1 MKSSRVEPLGGE
13 SLGSESLGSEPL
25 GGAGGPNPS
34 IANTGAVQNR
44 ILRGIGSYGAVVSPA
59 IDNIIRGEIH
69 TFPNKVTKLLFRKN
83 AYNKTLHNMRVIKE
97 RIPELAYNIDTYERN
112 IRLEDIRNEA
122 IREQILRHFQ
132 KKKIDVT
139 DATLLY
145 GVRMNDM
152 GYDLFEIY
160 SNEALQQYLLT
171 HVSFKEIVVNMKK
184 VAETVQAILTTGLI
198 HGDIRDVNI
207 LCNVNTGELQVID
220 FDFLHPIGRP
230 ELEYYR
236 MRYSYPIESYIINN
250 TDDLLTYIKETSI
263 QPYIF
268 KDTIITGIHK
278 RVVDHIT
285 AHYDTVIA
293 LFAFFKI
300 MDKDE
305 LITMLV
311 KGYTNAIIKLINTIR
326 ESPVERRSAECE
338 IILKDTY
345 NKTCDSYG
353 LGIAFIHYISGIQQR
368 VKNIPILN
376 QKLSTLWNIALNMVY
391 SNFMGRMV
399 ISGPIDYIGR
409 LIDEISDPD
418 NADNALLLVPI
429 PAEALVPLPAEA
441 EAEAKAEAPASAPA
455 NPVSNNNYMGVYKK
469 LTRKQLKQ
477 SKKLTRNKYRKYKS
491 SVKKTHRTTHK
502 SRSKLLRKSRKLKY
516 SKRRALIQ

>member
-1 MKSSRVEPLGGE
+1 V
-13 SLGSESLGSEPL
+13 
-25 GGAGGPNPS
+25 N
-34 IANTGAVQNR
+34 
-44 ILRGIGSYGAVVSPA
+44 
-59 IDNIIRGEIH
+59 
-69 TFPNKVTKLLFRKN
+69 
-83 AYNKTLHNMRVIKE
+83 
-97 RIPELAYNIDTYERN
+97 
-112 IRLEDIRNEA
+112 
-122 IREQILRHFQ
+122 HFQ
-132 KKKIDVT
+132 KKEINVT
-139 DATLLY
+139 GATPLY

-160 SNEALQQYLLT
+160 NNEALQQYLLT

-184 VAETVQAILTTGLI
+184 VAETVQAILTTGFI

-236 MRYSYPIESYIINN
+236 MNYSYPIESYIINN
-250 TDDLLTYIKETSI
+250 KDNLLTCIIKISEE
-263 QPYIF
+263 PYILR
-268 KDTIITGIHK
+268 DTIITRIHK
-278 RVVDHIT
+278 NVLTHIT

-293 LFAFFKI
+293 LFAFYKI
-300 MDKDE
+300 MDKDK
-305 LITMLV
+305 LFTMLV
-311 KGYTNAIIKLINTIR
+311 EGYTNAIITLIETVHK
-326 ESPVERRSAECE
+326 SPVERRSAECE
-338 IILKDTY
+338 IILKDAY

-353 LGIAFIHYISGIQQR
+353 LGIAFIFYISGIQQR

-376 QKLSTLWNIALNMVY
+376 QKLNRLWDIALNMVY

-441 EAEAKAEAPASAPA
+441 EAEAPASAPE

-491 SVKKTHRTTHK
+491 SVKKTHITTHK